1 MTTGRINQINNYVN
15 DKKTVV
21 SPTLRSLVTLAYLVS
36 LIIKNNINVY
46 SNKADLYTISTKTTK
61 PVKDPNDLWKETRK
75 IRKNWNP

>member
-61 PVKDPNDLWKETRK
+61 PMKDLWKETRK

>member
-15 DKKTVV
+15 DKKTVD
-21 SPTLRSLVTLAYLVS
+21 SPTLRSLVTLTYLVS

-46 SNKADLYTISTKTTK
+46 SNKADLYTVSTKTMK
-61 PVKDPNDLWKETRK
+61 PMKDLNDLWKETRK